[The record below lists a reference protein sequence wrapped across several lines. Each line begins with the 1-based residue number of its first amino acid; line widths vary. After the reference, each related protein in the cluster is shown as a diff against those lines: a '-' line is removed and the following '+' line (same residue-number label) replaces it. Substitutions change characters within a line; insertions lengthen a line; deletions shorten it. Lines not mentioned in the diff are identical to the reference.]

1 MIINSLIS
9 KPDTIITLI
18 ESNKKHFT
26 NKEYFK
32 IQEKLSKFS
41 NNEQQLFYDEG
52 FEPTEYNGYTKINKN
67 KIINLILVLSKNG
80 ILKTK
85 LLKEMFYSDFLN
97 YKKTGESITGL
108 EYAKLPYG
116 PVPDDFE
123 KIITECKN
131 ENLISYN
138 IDYINEYE
146 LHNIKGLGKIDKSVF
161 SHDELNIINKV
172 VEFFKDFKSKE
183 IADFS
188 HEEKAYIETNY
199 SDKISY
205 DYAFDI
211 ERVI

>member
-1 MIINSLIS
+1 M
-9 KPDTIITLI
+9 
-18 ESNKKHFT
+18 NKI
-26 NKEYFK
+26 FK
-32 IQEKLSKFS
+32 IQEKISKFN
-41 NNEQQLFYDEG
+41 NNEKQLFYNKD

-67 KIINLILVLSKNG
+67 KIINLILILAKNG

-85 LLKEMFYSDFLN
+85 LLKEMFYADFLN
-97 YKKTGESITGL
+97 YKNIGASITGL

-131 ENLISYN
+131 EELISYN
-138 IDYINEYE
+138 IEYINEYE
-146 LHNIKGLGKIDKSVF
+146 LHNIKCLGEIDKSIF
-161 SHDELNIINKV
+161 SREELNIINKV
-172 VEFFKDFKSKE
+172 IDFFKDYKSKE

-188 HEEKAYIETNY
+188 HEEKAYIETNL